1 MKTPEEVTQQELDL
15 MKKHHRMSEY
25 TNQDAIE
32 VVNLVRAYIS
42 PHAPTCLTC
51 HSNLRD
57 AKNSLNTF
65 YLFHRD
71 SIEKRLSGP
80 VEEKLPEDKFEEQ
93 PGANTQSLPPVQ
105 DLTDK
110 FEIATKDAN
119 EQGQAHIEVKEP
131 VEKRRNFSTALDKLN
146 EKKNKK
152 K

>member
-1 MKTPEEVTQQELDL
+1 
-15 MKKHHRMSEY
+15 MSEY

-32 VVNLVRAYIS
+32 VVNLVRAYIN

-57 AKNSLNTF
+57 AKNELNTF

-71 SIEKRLSGP
+71 AIEKRLSSAGQIEEEQP
-80 VEEKLPEDKFEEQ
+80 VQDFTPDLTYKFEEQ

-119 EQGQAHIEVKEP
+119 EYIEVKEP